1 MTKDEVPASTARMT
15 NDQEPMTNPIGAVL
29 VVGSG
34 IGGIQ
39 ASLELADVGFKVYLL
54 DEGPAIGGVMAM
66 LDKTFPT
73 NDCSMCILSPKLVG
87 TGRHPNIEVI
97 TNSDVVGL
105 SGTPGNF
112 VAEVRKRPR
121 YVDEAKCTGCGAC
134 TEVCPVTKAIYP
146 VEKARTVLEEELKEV
161 AAIVARHREKRGF
174 LMPILQS
181 ISREYGYLPAN
192 ALTYVSEELGVALS
206 DIYNIAT
213 FYSAFSLEPRG
224 RHLISV
230 CMGTTCYVRGGER
243 IVQWL
248 GDELGVRS
256 GQTTSDR
263 RFTLESAR
271 CLGCCSLAPAVMIDG
286 KVYGRVKPDK
296 LGRILGRYK

>member
-1 MTKDEVPASTARMT
+1 MT
-15 NDQEPMTNPIGAVL
+15 NADAGNRKPPIGAVL

-39 ASLELADVGFKVYLL
+39 ASLELADAGFKVYLL
-54 DEGPAIGGVMAM
+54 DNGPAIGGNMVK

-73 NDCSMCILSPKLVG
+73 NDCSMCIVSPKLV
-87 TGRHPNIEVI
+87 TCGRHPNIEVI
-97 TNSDVVGL
+97 TNSEVLGL
-105 SGTPGNF
+105 SGEPGNF
-112 VAEVRKRPR
+112 TVDVKRRPR
-121 YVDEAKCTGCGAC
+121 YVDEAKCTGCGVC
-134 TEVCPVTKAIYP
+134 IQVCPVTKAIYP
-146 VEKARTVLEEELKEV
+146 VEKPKTVLREDLKQV
-161 AAIVARHREKRGF
+161 AAIVVRHRGKQGS

-181 ISREYGYLPAN
+181 ISREYGYLPAD
-192 ALTYVSEELGVALS
+192 ALSYVSEELDVPLT

-224 RHLISV
+224 RHQISV

-243 IVQWL
+243 IVQRL
-248 GDELGVRS
+248 GDELGIQP
-256 GQTTSDR
+256 GQTTGDR

-286 KVYGRVKPDK
+286 KVYGRVKLVE